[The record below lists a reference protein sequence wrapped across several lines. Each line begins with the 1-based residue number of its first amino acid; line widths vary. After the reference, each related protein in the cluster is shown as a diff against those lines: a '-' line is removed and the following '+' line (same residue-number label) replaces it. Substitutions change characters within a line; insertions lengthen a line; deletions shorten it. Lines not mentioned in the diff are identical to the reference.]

1 VDLPPQVSII
11 VPTLNE
17 SPNIGTLLESVLRVC
32 SEAGIAAEII
42 VVDDGSTDGTV
53 EAVEGIAESRPITL
67 VQRPAKMGITSAVL
81 DGAREARG
89 SVIGVMDADLS
100 HPPEKIPELALP
112 IIQGRADMTIASRY
126 APGGGCTQW
135 PLSRRLVS
143 RGATIL
149 SRPLTGARD
158 PMSGF
163 FFVRRELVD
172 FSAINRKGWK
182 ICLEILVRSEPES
195 VLEIPYVFANRASGS
210 SKMGMGTI
218 GGFVANLADL
228 YAYRFFRSDLHSF
241 LKFCTVG
248 GIGIILNL
256 AILYSLVEYLGMW
269 YLAAATLTFFIV
281 ALNNFLWNKVWTF
294 GDRRRELR
302 VIGGQLGKFLGT
314 SIASLAVNLV
324 VLGILVELLGF
335 WYIFGQM
342 GAIAVAVI
350 VNFALNSLWVFSDR
364 PRN

>member
-1 VDLPPQVSII
+1 LLPQVSII

-17 SPNIGTLLESVLRVC
+17 SQNIGTLLERLLRVC
-32 SEAGIAAEII
+32 SEASIEVEIV

-53 EAVEGIAESRPITL
+53 EAVERLAETQPVRLVRRPG
-67 VQRPAKMGITSAVL
+67 KMGITSAVL

-89 SVIGVMDADLS
+89 SIIGVMDADLS
-100 HPPEKIPELALP
+100 HPPEKIPELAVP
-112 IIQGRADMTIASRY
+112 IIEGRADMTIASRY

-149 SRPLTGARD
+149 SRPVTGARD

-163 FFVRRELVD
+163 FFARRELID
-172 FSAINRKGWK
+172 SSAISEKGWK
-182 ICLEILVRSEPES
+182 ICLEILVRSEPER

-218 GGFVANLADL
+218 GDFIANLADL
-228 YAYRFFRSDLHSF
+228 YAHRFFKSDLRSF

-248 GIGIILNL
+248 GVGILLNL
-256 AILYSLVEYLGMW
+256 AILYSLVEYLGLW

-281 ALNNFLWNKVWTF
+281 ASNNFLWNKVWTF
-294 GDRRRELR
+294 GDRRRKLR
-302 VIGGQLGKFLGT
+302 VVGGQLGKFLGT
-314 SIASLAVNLV
+314 SVASLAVNLL
-324 VLGILVELLGF
+324 VLSFLVEYLGL
-335 WYIFGQM
+335 WYILGQM